1 VDKHRGIAD
10 EVMWSQI
17 ESRLVLEASDWLTE
31 ASVPEG
37 TGAWVKLQCSC
48 GGGMKIRRW
57 EGEKGLK

>member
-1 VDKHRGIAD
+1 MVYCGRTGRT
-10 EVMWSQI
+10 
-17 ESRLVLEASDWLTE
+17 RLVLEASDWLTE